1 MSDAAFPAVVT
12 GATGFVGRSL
22 VAQLGALPTML
33 HLGED
38 DWRAQVDLAPFGDA
52 RVFHLAARVHDP
64 DPGDDRAWSLD
75 NVEKTRVLAE
85 AARARGARR
94 FVFLSSVKVLGEES
108 PGRGLRSD
116 DPARP
121 ADAYARSKLAAETL
135 LRGLANPS
143 FEVVV
148 VRSPLVYGAGV
159 KGNLLALLHLAD
171 SGWPLPLGAIRNRRS
186 FVHVDD
192 LARLLVDC
200 AHLPQA
206 PGGTFLAAHP
216 VPVSTSDLVLGLR
229 ERLGRPPR
237 LLRVPGSIVE
247 LLAGL
252 VGQTERARRLTRS
265 LEIDTTQTEAELGW
279 SAQIGLATALDDMVR
294 AYREAS

>member
-1 MSDAAFPAVVT
+1 
-12 GATGFVGRSL
+12 
-22 VAQLGALPTML
+22 
-33 HLGED
+33 LGED
-38 DWRAQVDLAPFGDA
+38 DWRAQVEAAPFAGA

-64 DPGDDRAWSLD
+64 DPGDASAWSLD

-85 AARARGARR
+85 RARMQGARR

-108 PGRGLRSD
+108 PGRAFTRR
-116 DPARP
+116 DPP
-121 ADAYARSKLAAETL
+121 QPGDAYARSKLAAEKL
-135 LRGLANPS
+135 LRDLATPS

-148 VRSPLVYGAGV
+148 IRSPLVYGAGV

-171 SGWPLPLGAIRNRRS
+171 TRWPLPLEAIDNRRS

-206 PGGTFLAAHP
+206 AGAMFLAAHP
-216 VPVSTSDLVLGLR
+216 APLSTRDLVLGMR

-237 LLRVPGSIVE
+237 LLRVPVG
-247 LLAGL
+247 LLEAMASL
-252 VGQTERARRLTRS
+252 VGQGERMRRLTRS
-265 LEIDTTQTEAELGW
+265 LEIDAAETGAELGW
-279 SAQIGLATALDDMVR
+279 TPQIGLATALDDMVR